1 MKTMLQAIEGSAGVA
16 RAVALCRPQVVAAYP
31 ITPQTHIVENLAQLI
46 ADGELRCEMVSVESE
61 FSAASVVLGAAASGS
76 RAYTASSAQGIL
88 LMTEVLYNIAGLRIP
103 LVLTCANRAVGAPV
117 SAWNDQQDSMAMR
130 DAGWIQLYC
139 ADNQE
144 AVDTT
149 IQAYRITERT
159 ELPVMVC
166 MDGFILTH
174 TLEPIDLPTQEQVDS
189 FLPPYRFKRA
199 LDPLSPVTIGNL
211 VSPEYYSEAR
221 YTHHRALIRAQEEI
235 IAADCDWA
243 KVTGRTCGGLISVD
257 GPEDA
262 RIAILSI
269 GSVMG
274 TLSDARDQFSQL
286 GAVKLIKLR
295 SMRPFPAEPL
305 RRACTGLT
313 ELIVLERALS
323 LGGGGIIGAEVRA
336 ALSDMESAPR
346 VHNFAAGL
354 GGRDMPL
361 SIYPRLLEASK
372 AEQLTRFAILDVD
385 FSKIALEDR

>member
-1 MKTMLQAIEGSAGVA
+1 MLQAIEGSAAIA
-16 RAVALCRPQVVAAYP
+16 RAVALCRPQVIAAYP

-46 ADGELRCEMVSVESE
+46 ADEKLRCEMVSVESE

-103 LVLTCANRAVGAPV
+103 LVLTCANRAIGAPV
-117 SAWNDQQDSMAMR
+117 SAWNDQQDSMVMR

-149 IQAYRITERT
+149 IQAFRIAERT

-166 MDGFILTH
+166 LDGYVLTH
-174 TLEPIDLPTQEQVDS
+174 TLEPIDIPSQEQVDS
-189 FLPPYRFKRA
+189 FLPPYRFARA
-199 LDPLSPVTIGNL
+199 LDSLKPISIGNL

-221 YTHHRALIRAQEEI
+221 YAHHRALLHAQDEI
-235 IAADCDWA
+235 EAADRDW
-243 KVTGRTCGGLISVD
+243 KNITGRSCGGLVAVN

-262 RIAILSI
+262 RVAILSI

-274 TLSDARDQFSQL
+274 TLADARDEYAGL

-295 SMRPFPAEPL
+295 SMRPFPAQAL
-305 RRACTGLT
+305 KNACAGLSDV
-313 ELIVLERALS
+313 IVLERALS
-323 LGGGGIIGAEVRA
+323 PGAGGIVGAEVRA
-336 ALSDMESAPR
+336 ALSEVPSAPR

-361 SIYPRLLEASK
+361 GIYPKLLAAAR
-372 AEQLTRFAILDVD
+372 AEEVTRFAILDVD
-385 FSKIALEDR
+385 LSKVAEEDR

>member
-1 MKTMLQAIEGSAGVA
+1 VIDAIEGSAAVA
-16 RAVALCRPQVVAAYP
+16 RAVALCRPQVIAAYP

-46 ADGELRCEMVSVESE
+46 ADGKLRCEMVSVESE
-61 FSAASVVLGAAASGS
+61 FSAASVVLGAAASGA
-76 RAYTASSAQGIL
+76 RAYTASAAQGIL

-103 LVLTCANRAVGAPV
+103 LVLTCANRAIGAPV

-149 IQAYRITERT
+149 IQAYRIAERS

-166 MDGFILTH
+166 MDGFTLTH

-199 LDPLSPVTIGNL
+199 LDPLSPITIGNL
-211 VSPEYYSEAR
+211 VTPEYYSEAR
-221 YTHHRALIRAQEEI
+221 YVHHHALLRARAE
-235 IAADCDWA
+235 IAAADQDWA
-243 KVTGRTCGGLISVD
+243 RISGRTCGGLVSVD

-262 RIAILSI
+262 RVGILSI

-274 TLSDARDQFSQL
+274 TLYDARDEFPDL

-295 SMRPFPAEPL
+295 SMRPFPAEEL
-305 RRACTGLT
+305 QGVCAGLS

-323 LGGGGIIGAEVRA
+323 PGGGGIVGAEVRA
-336 ALSDMESAPR
+336 ALCEMEPAPR
-346 VHNFAAGL
+346 IHNFAAGL

-361 SIYPRLLEASK
+361 KIYPALLEAAK
-372 AEQLTRFAILDVD
+372 APQATRFAILDVD
-385 FSKIALEDR
+385 LTKVAEEDR

>member
-1 MKTMLQAIEGSAGVA
+1 MLEAIEGSAAVA
-16 RAVALCRPQVVAAYP
+16 RAVALCRPQVIAAYP

-46 ADGELRCEMVSVESE
+46 ADGNLRCEMVSVESE
-61 FSAASVVLGAAASGS
+61 FSAASVVLGAAASGA
-76 RAYTASSAQGIL
+76 RAYTASCAQGIL

-103 LVLTCANRAVGAPV
+103 LVLTCANRAIGAPV
-117 SAWNDQQDSMAMR
+117 SAWNDQQDSMAVR

-149 IQAYRITERT
+149 IQAYRIAERT

-166 MDGFILTH
+166 MDGFVLTH
-174 TLEPIDLPTQEQVDS
+174 TLEPIDVPTQQQVDS

-199 LDPLSPVTIGNL
+199 LDPLSPITIGNL
-211 VSPEYYSEAR
+211 VTPEYYSEAR
-221 YTHHRALIRAQEEI
+221 YTHHRALLRAQEEI
-235 IAADCDWA
+235 IAADRDWE
-243 KVTGRTCGGLISVD
+243 KVTGRTCGGLMSVD

-274 TLSDARDQFSQL
+274 TLFDARDQYADSHS
-286 GAVKLIKLR
+286 VKLIKLR
-295 SMRPFPAEPL
+295 SMRPFPADTL
-305 RRACTGLT
+305 TSVCAGLSDV
-313 ELIVLERALS
+313 IVLERALS
-323 LGGGGIIGAEVRA
+323 LGSGGIVGAEVRA
-336 ALSDMESAPR
+336 ALSGMHSPPR

-361 SIYPRLLEASK
+361 EIYPRLVEASK
-372 AEQLTRFAILDVD
+372 AKEATHFAILDVD
-385 FSKIALEDR
+385 LGKVAEEDR